1 MKIAIMSKVGSEFDL
16 SDKMYE
22 KLIEMGIEY
31 CGTNTAN
38 KHDSDAPFIGDGTT
52 YLGKYWSNFHKHQFR
67 TNPILIKVIEESEE
81 SEELGL
87 KVVEI
92 PFGINWKIEEQ
103 EMGNEIVREV
113 SRSWY

>member
-1 MKIAIMSKVGSEFDL
+1 MKIAIMSELRSGFDL

-38 KHDSDAPFIGDGTT
+38 KHNSDTPFIGDGIT

-67 TNPILIKVIEESEE
+67 NNPILIKVIEESEE
-81 SEELGL
+81 SEGLGL

-92 PFGINWKIEEQ
+92 PDDVKWKIEEQ
-103 EMGNEIVREV
+103 GIGSEIIREV
-113 SRSWY
+113 SRSWC